1 MTDEQLRA
9 MARRVLG
16 LVSEVVLDG
25 RPCYVGYRDSLSF
38 TRPIEEVDAEA
49 VAILREEIDRAN
61 DDRTHP
67 AGGVSKSF
75 QAFINKVQAEELEA
89 RRRDPLRGQP
99 YNDDPTKSFVATT

>member
-49 VAILREEIDRAN
+49 VAILREEMAKAQAAN
-61 DDRTHP
+61 Y
-67 AGGVSKSF
+67 AM
-75 QAFINKVQAEELEA
+75 AEELFPFIPHPN
-89 RRRDPLRGQP
+89 D
-99 YNDDPTKSFVATT
+99 DDPTKSFVATT

>member
-49 VAILREEIDRAN
+49 VAIMREEMAKAQTEN
-61 DDRTHP
+61 Y
-67 AGGVSKSF
+67 AM
-75 QAFINKVQAEELEA
+75 AEEFF
-89 RRRDPLRGQP
+89 PFIP
-99 YNDDPTKSFVATT
+99 HPNDDPTQAVSIDT

>member
-49 VAILREEIDRAN
+49 VAILREEMDKEWMAAN
-61 DDRTHP
+61 HL
-67 AGGVSKSF
+67 A
-75 QAFINKVQAEELEA
+75 
-89 RRRDPLRGQP
+89 
-99 YNDDPTKSFVATT
+99 DDPTQSFVATTDAMQQSIARTIEGT